1 MRYFISF
8 YLHELHNYKLLLPWI
23 WKHFSI
29 EYFIFLEEESI
40 SELST
45 IYPPSTSSAS
55 TISKITS
62 ELSQNNM
69 TVLDASVLSPMIR
82 RVMQEQQDQ
91 FMQRLEQTILQKKVK
106 R

>member
-1 MRYFISF
+1 MF
-8 YLHELHNYKLLLPWI
+8 Y
-23 WKHFSI
+23 S
-29 EYFIFLEEESI
+29 LEEESI

-91 FMQRLEQTILQKKVK
+91 FMQRLEQTILQKKV
-106 R
+106 